1 MRTQGEVN
9 LTLPVNEA
17 DHQRGSRD
25 AKVTLIE
32 YGDFEC
38 PHCREAHFVVKELER
53 ALADSM
59 QFVFRNFPLTTVH
72 PHAEQA
78 AEAAE
83 AAAAQGR
90 FWPMHDTLF
99 KNQDALEFEDLLQY
113 AAALGIDDERF
124 ARELTERRYANRVR
138 EHFMSGVRS
147 GVNGTP
153 AFFINGV
160 RHDGSYDFQS
170 LLAAINDVV

>member
-1 MRTQGEVN
+1 
-9 LTLPVNEA
+9 
-17 DHQRGSRD
+17 
-25 AKVTLIE
+25 
-32 YGDFEC
+32 
-38 PHCREAHFVVKELER
+38 
-53 ALADSM
+53 
-59 QFVFRNFPLTTVH
+59 VH

-83 AAAAQGR
+83 AAAAQGA

-99 KNQDALEFEDLLQY
+99 ENQDALELADLLRY

-124 ARELTERRYANRVR
+124 ERELTERRYAGRVR

-160 RHDGSYDFQS
+160 RHDGSYDVQS
-170 LLAAINDVV
+170 LYAAINDAV